1 MFPILFRNDERE
13 FTSNGL
19 GRLADCISCVVT
31 EERNGI
37 YELEFKYPI
46 TGRFYQQMHDNGGI
60 IGVIHDDRH
69 DVQPF
74 DIYKFS
80 APIDGVVTFNA
91 HHISYRLSNIIVEP
105 FTAQNISLALQGLK
119 DHSISTNPF
128 TFWTDKATSGDFAVD
143 HPSALRAL
151 LGGQEGSILDV
162 YGAGDY
168 QFDKYEVR
176 LYANRGNN
184 SGVTIRYGKN
194 LTDITHERDESGSY
208 SAVAPYWQ
216 GEETVVTL
224 PEGYIISPVL
234 RTQLFP
240 WTDENGNII
249 TGTGGEEIE
258 FNAPVITPAPL
269 DMTSYFEEAPTVE
282 ELRQAAEDFMSRN
295 QPWKPS
301 ENITVDFVQLWQ
313 TPEYENVAALQR
325 VALCDTVSVFYPEL
339 GVIQAE
345 EKVIKTVY
353 NVLLE
358 RYDSIELGEL
368 RTTLSETIE
377 NSFAGTFEKL
387 SDGITKSANTLR
399 KYVDEATDAITGG
412 LGGYVVLTLNAN
424 KEPQEIL
431 IMDTPDINTAV
442 NVWRWNQGGLG
453 HSHSGYNGPFDDVAI
468 TQDGK
473 INASMI
479 GTGFLL
485 ANFIRGGTLMLGG
498 YDDING
504 VFQIL
509 DANGDVI
516 TTGDKEGITTTALTA
531 TEYLYVDGGAQSYF
545 KIPFSYLG
553 TIGNQYVGYLEM
565 STSGFVIDIE
575 NPSYSTQI
583 RSDVRDSVAM
593 LRFISGDGNET
604 HVSPNS
610 VATSNGTDSA
620 RITPTSIGVGAASGG
635 ITGGGAAFTRT
646 GATVQCG
653 SGSGYFF
660 VYGNFQVAQGT
671 KSRIANADQYGDRLL
686 YCYETPSPLFGDV
699 GEGEIAEDGACYVWL
714 DPVFAKTIT
723 TDQYQVFL
731 QKYGEGDC
739 YVSERKAGY
748 FIVKGTPGLSF
759 GWELKAKQSDFDQ
772 KRLDKFEQ
780 PREEEGTDYGAEAA
794 QYITELN
801 KGRLSA

>member
-1 MFPILFRNDERE
+1 MIPILYRNDELN
-13 FTSNGL
+13 FTSNGI
-19 GRLADCISCVVT
+19 GRLVDCISCVVT

-37 YELEFKYPI
+37 YELEFTYPI
-46 TGRFYQQMHDNGGI
+46 TGRFYQQMHDNGGVV
-60 IGVIHDDRH
+60 GVIHDDRH

-91 HHISYRLSNIIVEP
+91 HHISYRLSNVIVEP
-105 FTAQNISLALQGLK
+105 FTAQNIALALQGLK

-128 TFWTDKATSGDFAVD
+128 TLWTDKATSGDFAVD

-151 LGGQEGSILDV
+151 LGGKEGSILDV

-194 LTDITHERDESGSY
+194 MTDITHERDESGAY

-216 GEETVVTL
+216 GEDELVTL

-249 TGTGGEEIE
+249 TGTGGDEIE
-258 FNAPVITPAPL
+258 FNAPIITPAPL
-269 DMTSYFEEAPTVE
+269 DMTSYFEAAPTVE
-282 ELRQAAEDFMSRN
+282 ELRQAAADFMSRN
-295 QPWKPS
+295 QPWRPS

-325 VALCDTVSVFYPEL
+325 VALCDTVSVYYPEL

-358 RYDSIELGEL
+358 RYDSIEIGEL
-368 RTTLSETIE
+368 KTTFAEAVGEGFEEIVQKSEE
-377 NSFAGTFEKL
+377 
-387 SDGITKSANTLR
+387 TLR
-399 KYVDEATDAITGG
+399 SYVEYATKAITGG
-412 LGGYVVLTLNAN
+412 LGGYVVMTLNAN
-424 KEPQEIL
+424 KQPQEIL

-468 TQDGK
+468 TQDGR

-479 GTGFLL
+479 TTGFLL
-485 ANFIRGGTLMLGG
+485 ANYIRGGTLTLGG
-498 YDDING
+498 IGNAYGLLQVLNASGEVIGEWNRNG
-504 VFQIL
+504 LSI
-509 DANGDVI
+509 
-516 TTGDKEGITTTALTA
+516 KEGEIEIPS
-531 TEYLYVDGGAQSYF
+531 EYGDTLINYF
-545 KIPFSYLG
+545 GLK
-553 TIGNQYVGYLEM
+553 
-565 STSGFVIDIE
+565 STGF
-575 NPSYSTQI
+575 
-583 RSDVRDSVAM
+583 DS
-593 LRFISGDGNET
+593 SGDRAATINNGGVVCTGHGTEET
-604 HVSPNS
+604 DIW
-610 VATSNGTDSA
+610 G
-620 RITPTSIGVGAASGG
+620 GG
-635 ITGGGAAFTRT
+635 ITIQGAANDLDGLVVRYNN
-646 GATVQCG
+646 GAWAELMPNELTFGPSYPTVSCFAGLNGVSFPGISATFG
-653 SGSGYFF
+653 SL
-660 VYGNFQVAQGT
+660 QVSGT
-671 KSRIANADQYGDRLL
+671 KNRIVNADQYGDRLL

-714 DPVFAKTIT
+714 DPVFAQTIA

-759 GWELKAKQSDFDQ
+759 GWELKAKQADFDQ

-780 PREEEGTDYGAEAA
+780 PREEKGTDYGADAA

>member
-1 MFPILFRNDERE
+1 LIPILYRNDELN
-13 FTSNGL
+13 FTSNGI
-19 GRLADCISCVVT
+19 GRLVDCISCVVT

-37 YELEFKYPI
+37 YELEFTYPI
-46 TGRFYQQMHDNGGI
+46 TGRFYQQMHDNGGVV
-60 IGVIHDDRH
+60 GVIHDDRH

-91 HHISYRLSNIIVEP
+91 HHISYRLSNVIVDP
-105 FTAQNISLALQGLK
+105 FTAESCASALQGLK
-119 DHSISTNPF
+119 QNSISTNPF
-128 TFWTDKATSGDFAVD
+128 SFWTDKPTSGNFKND

-176 LYANRGNN
+176 LYASRGNN

-194 LTDITHERDESGSY
+194 MTDITHERDESGAY

-216 GEETVVTL
+216 GENELVTL
-224 PEGYIISPVL
+224 PEGYIVSPTL

-249 TGTGGEEIE
+249 TGTGGDEIE
-258 FNAPVITPAPL
+258 FNAPIITPAPL
-269 DMTSYFEEAPTVE
+269 DMTSYFETAPTVE
-282 ELRQAAEDFMSRN
+282 ELRQAAENFMSRN
-295 QPWKPS
+295 RPWRPS

-325 VALCDTVSVFYPEL
+325 VALCDTVSVYYPEL

-368 RTTLSETIE
+368 RTTFAETV
-377 NSFAGTFEKL
+377 AGDFEEEL
-387 SDGITKSANTLR
+387 QQSTTALR
-399 KYVDEATDAITGG
+399 RYIDYATDAITGG

-453 HSHSGYNGPFDDVAI
+453 HSHSGYAGPFDDVAI

-479 GTGFLL
+479 TTGFLL
-485 ANFIRGGTLMLGG
+485 ANYIRGGTLTLGG

-509 DANGDVI
+509 DANGNVI
-516 TTGDKEGITTTALTA
+516 TTGDNEGITTTALNA
-531 TEYLYVDGGAQSYF
+531 TDYLYVDGDERSYF
-545 KIPFSYLG
+545 KVPFKYAGLY
-553 TIGNQYVGYLEM
+553 TGYLEM
-565 STSGFVIDIE
+565 STSGFVIVID
-575 NPSYSTQI
+575 NPSYRTQI
-583 RSDVRDSVAM
+583 LSDVLDSVAM
-593 LRFISGDGNET
+593 LRFISGNGNET
-604 HVSPNS
+604 RISP
-610 VATSNGTDSA
+610 DSA
-620 RITPTSIGVGAASGG
+620 ASTDGTNRSSITPTSIGVGAANGS
-635 ITGGGAAFTRT
+635 ITGGGAVFTRT

-699 GEGEIAEDGACYVWL
+699 GEGKIAEDGACYVWL
-714 DPVFAKTIT
+714 DPVFAQTIA

-739 YVSERKAGY
+739 YIAERKAGY

-759 GWELKAKQSDFDQ
+759 GWELKAKQADFDQ